1 MAANNDD
8 NRALEDYAQPVIPD
22 SPSCILLSIEARN
35 YDLKSSHF
43 HMLPSFY
50 GLPNEDPLAHIKEFY
65 NVVSGLPLQGVSE
78 ANLRM
83 RAFPYTLKDKAK
95 GWLMTLAPGSLT
107 TWEAV
112 AKKFLEKFFSTQKT
126 ATLRGQIFNYKQ
138 DDGEPF
144 NECWERF
151 KGLLL
156 QCPHHGLPLYL
167 QMQIFYDGLTQTCQS
182 TVDNAAGGAL
192 KKKNAQESYNIYEML
207 GSNAQHKD
215 TRGKR
220 VGMYEISSNND
231 LALQV
236 ASLEKKLDSMLNMV
250 PKIAEVCAICNIP
263 GHPTYQ
269 CSASEAYPEF
279 VQEQVNLMNSYN
291 QRPRND
297 PFSNTYNPGWRDHPN
312 FSWKNNNQFQNFQ
325 PKPATTLEDTV
336 KMLAQNTVQFQQTTN
351 STLQQHSAALTKME
365 TQLGQIAD
373 ALSQR
378 EAGKFPSQPVILQ
391 RNQEQAKAVI
401 TLRSGKVINGVGN
414 EVTNESDHVNAG
426 PTQEENE
433 KSNDDP
439 SNATFS
445 YEAPSLHKA
454 EKPYTPPIPFPGRL
468 AKSKQDKS
476 FKEIFDILSKVN
488 VNLPLLDV
496 IRNMPAYGKFFKE
509 LNTYKRKYGPNEKV
523 MVSENV
529 SAVLQRKLPPKLK
542 DPGSFS
548 IDITI
553 GGKLVE
559 KAMLD
564 LGASI
569 NLMPYSV
576 YLQLGLGEL
585 KATTIS
591 LQLADRSVKYPRGIV
606 EDILVQVDK
615 LILPADFVVL
625 DMEEAPIHDREL
637 PILLGRPFMATAKTI
652 IDVQNGLL
660 TMTVLGETVQF
671 KVFESLSHPS
681 SSFDCCSIDVL
692 DSIVFSKFLLAQSND
707 PLQYVLS
714 QSQNDFDEEVLI
726 EIVAALEALKPY
738 PSTFSPLIEPLGPS
752 THLIPSVV
760 KPPELE
766 LKPLPSH
773 LKYAYLAEFETL
785 PVIIASD
792 LTSLEEDKLIRV
804 LKEFK
809 STIGWSIADIKGI
822 SPTMCMH
829 RILLEEGAKPTR
841 EPQRRL
847 NPNMKEV
854 VRAEVLKLLDVGVI
868 YPISDSKWVSAI
880 HVVPKRRGVTVVKN
894 EHKELVETRPATSW
908 RVCTDYRKLN
918 SDTRKDYFP
927 MPFIDQMLERLAGHT
942 YYCFLDG
949 YSGYNQIVIAPE
961 DQEKTTFTCSFGTFA
976 YRRMPFGLCN
986 APATFQRCML
996 AIFSDMIE
1004 RFIEVFM
1011 DDFSVFGSSFDNCLN
1026 HLSLVLQRCQETN
1039 LILNWEKCQFMV
1051 KRGVVLGHVISSKGI
1066 EVDKAKIDII
1076 SNMAAPASVKGV
1088 RSFLGHAGFYRRF
1101 IKDFS
1106 KITRP
1111 LCNLLAKDVVF
1122 HFDKDCVNAFNIL
1135 KRELTS
1141 APIIMAPDWSLPFEL
1156 MCDASDYAIGAVLG
1170 QRVNKLAHVIY
1181 YASRTLND
1189 AQLNYSTTEKELLA
1203 VVFALEKFRSYLVGS
1218 KVIVYS
1224 DHAALRFLLT
1234 KKDAKPR
1241 LIRWI
1246 LLLQEF
1252 DLEIRDKKGSENVVA
1267 DHLSRLVDE
1276 NHGDGKFL
1284 PLNESFP
1291 DEQLFVIQDKE
1302 PWYADF
1308 VNYLASGVIR
1318 DDLTFQERKKFFSMV
1333 KHYMWDEPYLFKYC
1347 PDQIIRRCVPESEQ
1361 QSILTF
1367 SHALACGGHFSAK
1380 KTALKVLQ
1388 SGFFWPTLFKDAF
1401 DFCSKCDRC
1410 QKMGNISRRNEM
1422 PLNNILV
1429 VELFDVWGIDFMGPF
1444 PSSFGYI
1451 YILVA
1456 VDYVSKWVEA
1466 TATRTNDHK
1475 VVLNFLRDMIFTRF
1489 GTPRAIISD
1498 GGSHFCNKPFE
1509 ALMKK
1514 YNITHRVATPYH
1526 PQTSG
1531 QVEISNREI
1540 KNILMKTV
1548 SPTRK
1553 DWSLRLNDALW
1564 AYRTAYKT
1572 PIGMSPY
1579 RLVFGKACHLP
1590 MELEHRAYWAIK
1602 KFNFDLKEA
1611 GTVRKLQLNE
1621 LEELRN
1627 ESYENAR
1634 IYKDRTK
1641 LYHDKAILRK
1651 EFQPGMK
1658 VLLYDSRLR
1667 LFPGKLKSRWVG
1679 PFKVLQVFPHGA
1691 MEIENLK
1698 NGTRFKVNGQRL
1710 KPYLENVSQEQV
1722 YAVID
1727 SLEFMTS

>member
-1 MAANNDD
+1 MSNRLVELGQRIERLKSNTFDNFVPTNSPNFREEEEGNSPSSTSEGSKHINWEREEEMAD
-8 NRALEDYAQPVIPD
+8 NQDELRALEDFAQPIIPN
-22 SPSCILLSIEARN
+22 SPSCILLPTEARN

-50 GLPNEDPLAHIKEFY
+50 GLPNEDPLAHVKEFY

-83 RAFPYTLKDKAK
+83 RVFPYTLKDRAK
-95 GWLMTLAPGSLT
+95 SWLMTLAPGSLI
-107 TWEAV
+107 TWDAV

-126 ATLRGQIFNYKQ
+126 ATLRGQIFNFKQ

-156 QCPHHGLPLYL
+156 QCPHHGLPFHL

-215 TRGKR
+215 LRGKK
-220 VGMYEISSNND
+220 VGVYETNSNHE
-231 LALQV
+231 LSLQV
-236 ASLEKKLDSMLNMV
+236 ANLEKKLEAVLNMV
-250 PKIAEVCAICNIP
+250 PKANEVCAICNIP
-263 GHPTYQ
+263 NHLTHQ
-269 CSASEAYPEF
+269 CPSKEAYPEF

-297 PFSNTYNPGWRDHPN
+297 VYSNTYNPSWRDHPN
-312 FSWKNNNQFQNFQ
+312 LSWRNNNQNQNQFQNFQ

-336 KMLAQNTVQFQQTTN
+336 KLLAQNTLQFQQATN
-351 STLQQHSAALTKME
+351 STFQQHSAALTKME

-373 ALSQR
+373 ALNQR
-378 EAGKFPSQPVILQ
+378 EIGKFPSQPVMLQ
-391 RNQEQAKAVI
+391 RNQEQAKAI
-401 TLRSGKVINGVGN
+401 TTLRSGKVINNRVGN
-414 EVTNESDHVNAG
+414 EVTNEFDHVNAG
-426 PTQEENE
+426 VTQGENE
-433 KSNDDP
+433 KPNEEP
-439 SNATFS
+439 SPANSSF
-445 YEAPSLHKA
+445 EAPNLHKA

-476 FKEIFDILSKVN
+476 FKDIFDILSKVN

-509 LNTYKRKYGPNEKV
+509 LNNYKRKYGPHEKV
-523 MVSENV
+523 VVSENV

-548 IDITI
+548 INITI
-553 GGKLVE
+553 GENKVE

-606 EDILVQVDK
+606 EDILVQIDK

-681 SSFDCCSIDVL
+681 SSLECYAIDVL
-692 DSIVFSKFLLAQSND
+692 DSLVFSKFLQAQSSE
-707 PLQYVLS
+707 PLQTVLT
-714 QSQNDFDEEVLI
+714 QSQDEFDEEDALMKV
-726 EIVAALEALKPY
+726 VAALEALAPY
-738 PSTFSPLIEPLGPS
+738 PLNVSPLVEHLEPS
-752 THLIPSVV
+752 RSHLIPSIV
-760 KPPELE
+760 KAPKLE
-766 LKPLPSH
+766 LKPLPPH

-792 LTSLEEDKLIRV
+792 LNPNEEDKLMRV
-804 LKEFK
+804 LKESK
-809 STIGWSIADIKGI
+809 SAIGWSIADIKGI

-829 RILLEEGAKPTR
+829 RILLEDGSKTTR

-847 NPNMKEV
+847 NPHMKEV
-854 VRAEVLKLLDVGVI
+854 VRSEVLKLLLDVGII

-880 HVVPKRRGVTVVKN
+880 QVVPKKVGITVMTN
-894 EHKELVETRPATSW
+894 ENKELVPTKPTA
-908 RVCTDYRKLN
+908 
-918 SDTRKDYFP
+918 
-927 MPFIDQMLERLAGHT
+927 
-942 YYCFLDG
+942 
-949 YSGYNQIVIAPE
+949 
-961 DQEKTTFTCSFGTFA
+961 
-976 YRRMPFGLCN
+976 RM
-986 APATFQRCML
+986 
-996 AIFSDMIE
+996 
-1004 RFIEVFM
+1004 
-1011 DDFSVFGSSFDNCLN
+1011 
-1026 HLSLVLQRCQETN
+1026 
-1039 LILNWEKCQFMV
+1039 
-1051 KRGVVLGHVISSKGI
+1051 

-1076 SNMAAPASVKGV
+1076 TKMAPPTTVKGV

-1101 IKDFS
+1101 IKNFS
-1106 KITRP
+1106 MITRP
-1111 LCNLLAKDVVF
+1111 LCNLLAKDVAF
-1122 HFDKDCVNAFNIL
+1122 HFDTACMDAFKTL
-1135 KRELTS
+1135 KQELTS

-1170 QRVNKLAHVIY
+1170 QRVNKLPHVIY

-1203 VVFALEKFRSYLVGS
+1203 IVFALEKFRSYLVGS
-1218 KVIVYS
+1218 KVIVFS
-1224 DHAALRFLLT
+1224 DHAALRYLMT

-1252 DLEIRDKKGSENVVA
+1252 DLEVRDKKGSDNVVA
-1267 DHLSRLVDE
+1267 DHLSRLNE
-1276 NHGDGKFL
+1276 NHGVAQPL

-1291 DEQLFVIQDKE
+1291 DEQLLVVQEKE

-1308 VNYLASGVIR
+1308 VNYLACGVMRNDIS
-1318 DDLTFQERKKFFSMV
+1318 FQERKKFLAMV
-1333 KHYMWDEPYLFKYC
+1333 KHYVWDEPYLFKYC
-1347 PDQIIRRCVPESEQ
+1347 PDQLIRRCVPESEQ

-1367 SHALACGGHFSAK
+1367 SHTLACGGHFGAK
-1380 KTALKVLQ
+1380 KTSLKVLQ

-1401 DFCSKCDRC
+1401 DFCSNCDRC

-1444 PSSFGYI
+1444 PSSFGYL

-1466 TATRTNDHK
+1466 IATRTNDHK
-1475 VVLNFLRDMIFTRF
+1475 VVLHFIKDVIFCRF

-1509 ALMKK
+1509 SLMRK
-1514 YNITHRVATPYH
+1514 YNINHKVATPYH

-1602 KFNFDLKEA
+1602 KFNFDYKDA
-1611 GTVRKLQLNE
+1611 GIARKLQLNE

-1627 ESYENAR
+1627 EAYENAK
-1634 IYKDRTK
+1634 IYKERTK

-1651 EFQPGMK
+1651 EFHQGMK

-1679 PFKVLQVFPHGA
+1679 PFKVLQTFPHGA
-1691 MEIENLK
+1691 VEIENMK
-1698 NGTRFKVNGQRL
+1698 NGTSFKVNGQRL
-1710 KPYLENVSQEQV
+1710 KPYLQQEEEGQV
-1722 YAVID
+1722 YQIVD
-1727 SLEFMTS
+1727 FLEFTTP

>member
-1 MAANNDD
+1 
-8 NRALEDYAQPVIPD
+8 
-22 SPSCILLSIEARN
+22 
-35 YDLKSSHF
+35 
-43 HMLPSFY
+43 
-50 GLPNEDPLAHIKEFY
+50 
-65 NVVSGLPLQGVSE
+65 
-78 ANLRM
+78 
-83 RAFPYTLKDKAK
+83 
-95 GWLMTLAPGSLT
+95 
-107 TWEAV
+107 
-112 AKKFLEKFFSTQKT
+112 
-126 ATLRGQIFNYKQ
+126 
-138 DDGEPF
+138 
-144 NECWERF
+144 
-151 KGLLL
+151 
-156 QCPHHGLPLYL
+156 
-167 QMQIFYDGLTQTCQS
+167 MQIFYDGLTQTCQS

-207 GSNAQHKD
+207 GSSAQHKD
-215 TRGKR
+215 LRGKK
-220 VGMYEISSNND
+220 VGIYETSSNHE
-231 LALQV
+231 LSLQV
-236 ASLEKKLDSMLNMV
+236 SNLEKKLEAVLNMV
-250 PKIAEVCAICNIP
+250 PKTNEVCAICNIP
-263 GHPTYQ
+263 NHLTHQ
-269 CSASEAYPEF
+269 CPSREAYPEF

-297 PFSNTYNPGWRDHPN
+297 VYSNTYNPGWRDHPN
-312 FSWKNNNQFQNFQ
+312 LSWKNNNFQNFQ
-325 PKPATTLEDTV
+325 PKPAPTLEDTV
-336 KMLAQNTVQFQQTTN
+336 KLLAQNTLQFQQATN
-351 STLQQHSAALTKME
+351 STFQQHSAALNKME

-373 ALSQR
+373 ALNQR
-378 EAGKFPSQPVILQ
+378 EVGKFPSQPVILQ
-391 RNQEQAKAVI
+391 RNQEQAKAI
-401 TLRSGKVINGVGN
+401 TTLRNGKVINNRVGN
-414 EVTNESDHVNAG
+414 EVTNEFDHVNAG
-426 PTQEENE
+426 VTQGENE
-433 KSNDDP
+433 KPNEEP
-439 SNATFS
+439 SHANSSF
-445 YEAPSLHKA
+445 EAPNLHKA

-476 FKEIFDILSKVN
+476 FKDIFDILSKVN

-509 LNTYKRKYGPNEKV
+509 LNNYKRKYGPHEKV
-523 MVSENV
+523 VVSENV

-548 IDITI
+548 INITI
-553 GGKLVE
+553 GENKVE

-606 EDILVQVDK
+606 EDILVQIDK

-681 SSFDCCSIDVL
+681 SSLECYAIDVL
-692 DSIVFSKFLLAQSND
+692 DSIVFSKFLQAQSIE
-707 PLQYVLS
+707 PLQTVLT
-714 QSQNDFDEEVLI
+714 QSQDEFDEEDALMEV
-726 EIVAALEALKPY
+726 VATLEALAPY
-738 PSTFSPLIEPLGPS
+738 PLNVSPLVEHLES
-752 THLIPSVV
+752 SRSHLIPSIV
-760 KPPELE
+760 KAPKLE
-766 LKPLPSH
+766 LKPLPPH

-792 LTSLEEDKLIRV
+792 LNPNEEDKLMRV
-804 LKEFK
+804 LKESK
-809 STIGWSIADIKGI
+809 TAIGWSIADIKGI

-829 RILLEEGAKPTR
+829 RILLEDGSKSTR

-847 NPNMKEV
+847 NPHMKEV
-854 VRAEVLKLLDVGVI
+854 VRNEVLKLLDVGII

-880 HVVPKRRGVTVVKN
+880 QVVPKKVGITVMTN
-894 EHKELVETRPATSW
+894 ENKELVPTKPTA
-908 RVCTDYRKLN
+908 
-918 SDTRKDYFP
+918 
-927 MPFIDQMLERLAGHT
+927 
-942 YYCFLDG
+942 
-949 YSGYNQIVIAPE
+949 
-961 DQEKTTFTCSFGTFA
+961 
-976 YRRMPFGLCN
+976 RM
-986 APATFQRCML
+986 
-996 AIFSDMIE
+996 
-1004 RFIEVFM
+1004 
-1011 DDFSVFGSSFDNCLN
+1011 
-1026 HLSLVLQRCQETN
+1026 
-1039 LILNWEKCQFMV
+1039 
-1051 KRGVVLGHVISSKGI
+1051 

-1076 SNMAAPASVKGV
+1076 TNMAAPTTVKGV

-1101 IKDFS
+1101 IKNFS
-1106 KITRP
+1106 MITRP
-1111 LCNLLAKDVVF
+1111 LCNLLAKDVAF
-1122 HFDKDCVNAFNIL
+1122 HFDTACMDAFNNL
-1135 KRELTS
+1135 KQELTS

-1170 QRVNKLAHVIY
+1170 QRVNKLPHVIY

-1203 VVFALEKFRSYLVGS
+1203 IVFALEKFRSYLVGS
-1218 KVIVYS
+1218 KVIVFS
-1224 DHAALRFLLT
+1224 DHAALRYLMT

-1252 DLEIRDKKGSENVVA
+1252 DLEVRDKKGSDNVVA
-1267 DHLSRLVDE
+1267 DHLSRLNE
-1276 NHGDGKFL
+1276 NHGVGQPL

-1291 DEQLFVIQDKE
+1291 DEQLLVVQEKE

-1308 VNYLASGVIR
+1308 VNYLACGVMRNDIS
-1318 DDLTFQERKKFFSMV
+1318 FQERKKFLAMV
-1333 KHYMWDEPYLFKYC
+1333 KHYVWDEPYLFKYC
-1347 PDQIIRRCVPESEQ
+1347 PDQIIRRCVAESEQ

-1367 SHALACGGHFSAK
+1367 SHTLACGGHFGAK
-1380 KTALKVLQ
+1380 KTSLKVLQ

-1444 PSSFGYI
+1444 PSSFGYL

-1466 TATRTNDHK
+1466 IATRTNDHK
-1475 VVLNFLRDMIFTRF
+1475 VVLHFLKDVIFCRF

-1509 ALMKK
+1509 SLMKK
-1514 YNITHRVATPYH
+1514 YNINHKVATPYH

-1548 SPTRK
+1548 SPNRK

-1602 KFNFDLKEA
+1602 KLNFDYKDA
-1611 GTVRKLQLNE
+1611 GIARKLQLNE

-1627 ESYENAR
+1627 EAYENAK
-1634 IYKDRTK
+1634 IYKERTK
-1641 LYHDKAILRK
+1641 LYHDKALLRK
-1651 EFQPGMK
+1651 EFHQGMK

-1679 PFKVLQVFPHGA
+1679 PFKVMQTFPHGA
-1691 MEIENLK
+1691 VEIENMK
-1698 NGTRFKVNGQRL
+1698 NGTSFKVNGQRL
-1710 KPYLENVSQEQV
+1710 KPYLEQVEEEQV
-1722 YAVID
+1722 YQIVD
-1727 SLEFMTS
+1727 FLEFTTP

>member
-1 MAANNDD
+1 
-8 NRALEDYAQPVIPD
+8 
-22 SPSCILLSIEARN
+22 
-35 YDLKSSHF
+35 
-43 HMLPSFY
+43 
-50 GLPNEDPLAHIKEFY
+50 
-65 NVVSGLPLQGVSE
+65 
-78 ANLRM
+78 
-83 RAFPYTLKDKAK
+83 
-95 GWLMTLAPGSLT
+95 
-107 TWEAV
+107 
-112 AKKFLEKFFSTQKT
+112 
-126 ATLRGQIFNYKQ
+126 
-138 DDGEPF
+138 
-144 NECWERF
+144 
-151 KGLLL
+151 
-156 QCPHHGLPLYL
+156 
-167 QMQIFYDGLTQTCQS
+167 
-182 TVDNAAGGAL
+182 
-192 KKKNAQESYNIYEML
+192 
-207 GSNAQHKD
+207 
-215 TRGKR
+215 
-220 VGMYEISSNND
+220 
-231 LALQV
+231 
-236 ASLEKKLDSMLNMV
+236 
-250 PKIAEVCAICNIP
+250 NIP

-336 KMLAQNTVQFQQTTN
+336 KMLARNTVQFQQTTN

-1276 NHGDGKFL
+1276 NHGDGKIL

-1367 SHALACGGHFSAK
+1367 SHALACG
-1380 KTALKVLQ
+1380 
-1388 SGFFWPTLFKDAF
+1388 
-1401 DFCSKCDRC
+1401 
-1410 QKMGNISRRNEM
+1410 
-1422 PLNNILV
+1422 
-1429 VELFDVWGIDFMGPF
+1429 
-1444 PSSFGYI
+1444 
-1451 YILVA
+1451 
-1456 VDYVSKWVEA
+1456 
-1466 TATRTNDHK
+1466 
-1475 VVLNFLRDMIFTRF
+1475 
-1489 GTPRAIISD
+1489 
-1498 GGSHFCNKPFE
+1498 
-1509 ALMKK
+1509 
-1514 YNITHRVATPYH
+1514 
-1526 PQTSG
+1526 
-1531 QVEISNREI
+1531 
-1540 KNILMKTV
+1540 
-1548 SPTRK
+1548 
-1553 DWSLRLNDALW
+1553 
-1564 AYRTAYKT
+1564 AYKT

-1698 NGTRFKVNGQRL
+1698 NGTRFKVNG
-1710 KPYLENVSQEQV
+1710 
-1722 YAVID
+1722 
-1727 SLEFMTS
+1727 

>member
-1 MAANNDD
+1 
-8 NRALEDYAQPVIPD
+8 
-22 SPSCILLSIEARN
+22 
-35 YDLKSSHF
+35 
-43 HMLPSFY
+43 
-50 GLPNEDPLAHIKEFY
+50 
-65 NVVSGLPLQGVSE
+65 
-78 ANLRM
+78 
-83 RAFPYTLKDKAK
+83 
-95 GWLMTLAPGSLT
+95 
-107 TWEAV
+107 
-112 AKKFLEKFFSTQKT
+112 
-126 ATLRGQIFNYKQ
+126 
-138 DDGEPF
+138 
-144 NECWERF
+144 
-151 KGLLL
+151 
-156 QCPHHGLPLYL
+156 
-167 QMQIFYDGLTQTCQS
+167 MQIFYDGLTQTCQS

-336 KMLAQNTVQFQQTTN
+336 KMLARNTVQFQQTTN

-918 SDTRKDYFP
+918 ST
-927 MPFIDQMLERLAGHT
+927 
-942 YYCFLDG
+942 
-949 YSGYNQIVIAPE
+949 
-961 DQEKTTFTCSFGTFA
+961 
-976 YRRMPFGLCN
+976 
-986 APATFQRCML
+986 
-996 AIFSDMIE
+996 
-1004 RFIEVFM
+1004 
-1011 DDFSVFGSSFDNCLN
+1011 
-1026 HLSLVLQRCQETN
+1026 
-1039 LILNWEKCQFMV
+1039 
-1051 KRGVVLGHVISSKGI
+1051 
-1066 EVDKAKIDII
+1066 
-1076 SNMAAPASVKGV
+1076 
-1088 RSFLGHAGFYRRF
+1088 
-1101 IKDFS
+1101 
-1106 KITRP
+1106 
-1111 LCNLLAKDVVF
+1111 
-1122 HFDKDCVNAFNIL
+1122 
-1135 KRELTS
+1135 
-1141 APIIMAPDWSLPFEL
+1141 
-1156 MCDASDYAIGAVLG
+1156 
-1170 QRVNKLAHVIY
+1170 
-1181 YASRTLND
+1181 
-1189 AQLNYSTTEKELLA
+1189 
-1203 VVFALEKFRSYLVGS
+1203 LEK
-1218 KVIVYS
+1218 II
-1224 DHAALRFLLT
+1224 FLC
-1234 KKDAKPR
+1234 
-1241 LIRWI
+1241 
-1246 LLLQEF
+1246 LLL
-1252 DLEIRDKKGSENVVA
+1252 IKC
-1267 DHLSRLVDE
+1267 LSD
-1276 NHGDGKFL
+1276 
-1284 PLNESFP
+1284 
-1291 DEQLFVIQDKE
+1291 
-1302 PWYADF
+1302 
-1308 VNYLASGVIR
+1308 
-1318 DDLTFQERKKFFSMV
+1318 
-1333 KHYMWDEPYLFKYC
+1333 
-1347 PDQIIRRCVPESEQ
+1347 
-1361 QSILTF
+1361 
-1367 SHALACGGHFSAK
+1367 
-1380 KTALKVLQ
+1380 
-1388 SGFFWPTLFKDAF
+1388 
-1401 DFCSKCDRC
+1401 
-1410 QKMGNISRRNEM
+1410 
-1422 PLNNILV
+1422 
-1429 VELFDVWGIDFMGPF
+1429 
-1444 PSSFGYI
+1444 
-1451 YILVA
+1451 
-1456 VDYVSKWVEA
+1456 
-1466 TATRTNDHK
+1466 
-1475 VVLNFLRDMIFTRF
+1475 
-1489 GTPRAIISD
+1489 
-1498 GGSHFCNKPFE
+1498 
-1509 ALMKK
+1509 
-1514 YNITHRVATPYH
+1514 
-1526 PQTSG
+1526 
-1531 QVEISNREI
+1531 
-1540 KNILMKTV
+1540 
-1548 SPTRK
+1548 
-1553 DWSLRLNDALW
+1553 
-1564 AYRTAYKT
+1564 
-1572 PIGMSPY
+1572 
-1579 RLVFGKACHLP
+1579 
-1590 MELEHRAYWAIK
+1590 
-1602 KFNFDLKEA
+1602 
-1611 GTVRKLQLNE
+1611 
-1621 LEELRN
+1621 
-1627 ESYENAR
+1627 
-1634 IYKDRTK
+1634 
-1641 LYHDKAILRK
+1641 
-1651 EFQPGMK
+1651 
-1658 VLLYDSRLR
+1658 
-1667 LFPGKLKSRWVG
+1667 
-1679 PFKVLQVFPHGA
+1679 
-1691 MEIENLK
+1691 
-1698 NGTRFKVNGQRL
+1698 
-1710 KPYLENVSQEQV
+1710 
-1722 YAVID
+1722 
-1727 SLEFMTS
+1727 

>member
-1 MAANNDD
+1 
-8 NRALEDYAQPVIPD
+8 
-22 SPSCILLSIEARN
+22 
-35 YDLKSSHF
+35 
-43 HMLPSFY
+43 
-50 GLPNEDPLAHIKEFY
+50 
-65 NVVSGLPLQGVSE
+65 
-78 ANLRM
+78 
-83 RAFPYTLKDKAK
+83 
-95 GWLMTLAPGSLT
+95 
-107 TWEAV
+107 
-112 AKKFLEKFFSTQKT
+112 
-126 ATLRGQIFNYKQ
+126 
-138 DDGEPF
+138 
-144 NECWERF
+144 
-151 KGLLL
+151 
-156 QCPHHGLPLYL
+156 
-167 QMQIFYDGLTQTCQS
+167 
-182 TVDNAAGGAL
+182 
-192 KKKNAQESYNIYEML
+192 
-207 GSNAQHKD
+207 
-215 TRGKR
+215 
-220 VGMYEISSNND
+220 
-231 LALQV
+231 
-236 ASLEKKLDSMLNMV
+236 
-250 PKIAEVCAICNIP
+250 
-263 GHPTYQ
+263 
-269 CSASEAYPEF
+269 
-279 VQEQVNLMNSYN
+279 
-291 QRPRND
+291 
-297 PFSNTYNPGWRDHPN
+297 
-312 FSWKNNNQFQNFQ
+312 
-325 PKPATTLEDTV
+325 
-336 KMLAQNTVQFQQTTN
+336 MLARNTVQFQQTTN

-454 EKPYTPPIPFPGRL
+454 EKPYTPPIPFLGRL

-714 QSQNDFDEEVLI
+714 QSRNDFDEEVLI

-908 RVCTDYRKLN
+908 RVCTDY
-918 SDTRKDYFP
+918 
-927 MPFIDQMLERLAGHT
+927 
-942 YYCFLDG
+942 
-949 YSGYNQIVIAPE
+949 
-961 DQEKTTFTCSFGTFA
+961 
-976 YRRMPFGLCN
+976 
-986 APATFQRCML
+986 
-996 AIFSDMIE
+996 
-1004 RFIEVFM
+1004 
-1011 DDFSVFGSSFDNCLN
+1011 GS
-1026 HLSLVLQRCQETN
+1026 
-1039 LILNWEKCQFMV
+1039 
-1051 KRGVVLGHVISSKGI
+1051 
-1066 EVDKAKIDII
+1066 
-1076 SNMAAPASVKGV
+1076 
-1088 RSFLGHAGFYRRF
+1088 
-1101 IKDFS
+1101 
-1106 KITRP
+1106 
-1111 LCNLLAKDVVF
+1111 
-1122 HFDKDCVNAFNIL
+1122 
-1135 KRELTS
+1135 
-1141 APIIMAPDWSLPFEL
+1141 
-1156 MCDASDYAIGAVLG
+1156 
-1170 QRVNKLAHVIY
+1170 
-1181 YASRTLND
+1181 
-1189 AQLNYSTTEKELLA
+1189 
-1203 VVFALEKFRSYLVGS
+1203 
-1218 KVIVYS
+1218 
-1224 DHAALRFLLT
+1224 
-1234 KKDAKPR
+1234 
-1241 LIRWI
+1241 
-1246 LLLQEF
+1246 
-1252 DLEIRDKKGSENVVA
+1252 
-1267 DHLSRLVDE
+1267 
-1276 NHGDGKFL
+1276 
-1284 PLNESFP
+1284 
-1291 DEQLFVIQDKE
+1291 
-1302 PWYADF
+1302 
-1308 VNYLASGVIR
+1308 
-1318 DDLTFQERKKFFSMV
+1318 
-1333 KHYMWDEPYLFKYC
+1333 
-1347 PDQIIRRCVPESEQ
+1347 
-1361 QSILTF
+1361 
-1367 SHALACGGHFSAK
+1367 
-1380 KTALKVLQ
+1380 
-1388 SGFFWPTLFKDAF
+1388 
-1401 DFCSKCDRC
+1401 
-1410 QKMGNISRRNEM
+1410 
-1422 PLNNILV
+1422 
-1429 VELFDVWGIDFMGPF
+1429 
-1444 PSSFGYI
+1444 
-1451 YILVA
+1451 
-1456 VDYVSKWVEA
+1456 
-1466 TATRTNDHK
+1466 
-1475 VVLNFLRDMIFTRF
+1475 
-1489 GTPRAIISD
+1489 
-1498 GGSHFCNKPFE
+1498 
-1509 ALMKK
+1509 
-1514 YNITHRVATPYH
+1514 
-1526 PQTSG
+1526 
-1531 QVEISNREI
+1531 
-1540 KNILMKTV
+1540 
-1548 SPTRK
+1548 
-1553 DWSLRLNDALW
+1553 
-1564 AYRTAYKT
+1564 
-1572 PIGMSPY
+1572 
-1579 RLVFGKACHLP
+1579 
-1590 MELEHRAYWAIK
+1590 
-1602 KFNFDLKEA
+1602 
-1611 GTVRKLQLNE
+1611 
-1621 LEELRN
+1621 
-1627 ESYENAR
+1627 
-1634 IYKDRTK
+1634 
-1641 LYHDKAILRK
+1641 
-1651 EFQPGMK
+1651 
-1658 VLLYDSRLR
+1658 
-1667 LFPGKLKSRWVG
+1667 
-1679 PFKVLQVFPHGA
+1679 
-1691 MEIENLK
+1691 
-1698 NGTRFKVNGQRL
+1698 
-1710 KPYLENVSQEQV
+1710 
-1722 YAVID
+1722 
-1727 SLEFMTS
+1727 

>member
-1 MAANNDD
+1 
-8 NRALEDYAQPVIPD
+8 
-22 SPSCILLSIEARN
+22 
-35 YDLKSSHF
+35 
-43 HMLPSFY
+43 
-50 GLPNEDPLAHIKEFY
+50 
-65 NVVSGLPLQGVSE
+65 
-78 ANLRM
+78 
-83 RAFPYTLKDKAK
+83 
-95 GWLMTLAPGSLT
+95 
-107 TWEAV
+107 
-112 AKKFLEKFFSTQKT
+112 
-126 ATLRGQIFNYKQ
+126 
-138 DDGEPF
+138 DGEPF

-576 YLQLGLGEL
+576 YLQL
-585 KATTIS
+585 
-591 LQLADRSVKYPRGIV
+591 
-606 EDILVQVDK
+606 
-615 LILPADFVVL
+615 VL

-986 APATFQRCML
+986 APATFQRC
-996 AIFSDMIE
+996 
-1004 RFIEVFM
+1004 
-1011 DDFSVFGSSFDNCLN
+1011 
-1026 HLSLVLQRCQETN
+1026 
-1039 LILNWEKCQFMV
+1039 
-1051 KRGVVLGHVISSKGI
+1051 VVLGHVISSKGI

-1170 QRVNKLAHVIY
+1170 QRVNKLAH
-1181 YASRTLND
+1181 
-1189 AQLNYSTTEKELLA
+1189 
-1203 VVFALEKFRSYLVGS
+1203 
-1218 KVIVYS
+1218 
-1224 DHAALRFLLT
+1224 
-1234 KKDAKPR
+1234 
-1241 LIRWI
+1241 
-1246 LLLQEF
+1246 
-1252 DLEIRDKKGSENVVA
+1252 KGSENVVA

-1276 NHGDGKFL
+1276 NHGDGKIL